1 MYDYQMFKGSF
12 KGFDK
17 EEVLTYVQKQEEDY
31 NKQISDL
38 EKEIK
43 NRDKMILELKA
54 RIAQKDE
61 QRALLEDEIEKK
73 YKKYIDNYDK
83 IGALVYESQVK
94 GDKMIADAK
103 EQADKILADANAE
116 ARTKVDSVQSEVD
129 AKLADGKQKY
139 LAVQDVMNEIV
150 ELINQMQRKF
160 MTSYKE
166 MHEIVQNMPGSLQD
180 MDEAEPA
187 ENETDEDSSGNF
199 ETGELN
205 FDTSTLPIDIDDE
218 DSEDPN
224 PADRSRLRA
233 VGSEVQE
240 IKAASAAKGSS
251 AT

>member
-1 MYDYQMFKGSF
+1 MYDYTMFKASF

-17 EEVLTYVQKQEEDY
+17 DEVLSYVQKQEEDY

-43 NRDKMILELKA
+43 NRDKLILELKS
-54 RIAQKDE
+54 RIVQKDE
-61 QRALLEDEIEKK
+61 QRELLENEIQTK

-83 IGALVYESQVK
+83 IGALVYESQLK

-103 EQADKILADANAE
+103 VQADKIIAE
-116 ARTKVDSVQSEVD
+116 AHNEAQTKVDSVQNEVD

-166 MHEIVQNMPGSLQD
+166 MHEIVQNMPGSLND
-180 MDEAEPA
+180 MNELSS
-187 ENETDEDSSGNF
+187 ENETDDDAGNSF

-205 FDTSTLPIDIDDE
+205 FDTTALPIDIDDE
-218 DSEDPN
+218 DQEEGSSPDHPE
-224 PADRSRLRA
+224 LRA
-233 VGSEVQE
+233 AGHPVEELSGGKQ
-240 IKAASAAKGSS
+240 G
-251 AT
+251 